1 MSMLE
6 VQGSPAETQAKYKKI
21 IEYGNKLGYQTFF
34 DVASQLFDKLG
45 IDYSNLSFFAE
56 TGAAGIRLDQ
66 AFDVQQKQCF
76 PTIHTVWLLNW
87 TWVTILTT

>member
-21 IEYGNKLGYQTFF
+21 IEYGN
-34 DVASQLFDKLG
+34 KLG

-66 AFDVQQKQCF
+66 AFDVQPKQCF
-76 PTIHTVWLLNW
+76 PTIHTV
-87 TWVTILTT
+87 

>member
-6 VQGSPAETQAKYKKI
+6 VQSSPAETQAKYKKI

-76 PTIHTVWLLNW
+76 PTIHTV
-87 TWVTILTT
+87 